1 MKYLK
6 YLFGIMFTGL
16 IVILPFAANAK
27 ETSKTVLVLLDLSG
41 STKGDLRQEY
51 LNHFEKK
58 ILPSMKLGDHLS
70 VDRIL
75 EQSLSRSTMP
85 VDIEFPASSI
95 FDNKLK
101 LEKKAKDA
109 RQDALKKV
117 KELLES
123 EGTKQTD
130 ILSSLDIAKKVFD
143 NYPKEKKILV
153 IMSDMIEETQHLNLR
168 TNPHNARQTEAFIAR
183 QKAENRLPDL
193 SGVTVYVVGAT
204 ARSQE
209 LYYKIQS
216 FWMRYFEACGASLKE
231 KNYGRSLLKFEE

>member
-123 EGTKQTD
+123 EGQSRQTSLALWTLQKVLTIIQRIKD
-130 ILSSLDIAKKVFD
+130 I
-143 NYPKEKKILV
+143 V
-153 IMSDMIEETQHLNLR
+153 IMSDMIEETARLNLIK
-168 TNPHNARQTEAFIAR
+168 NPPDDKRQAFMPDKR
-183 QKAENRLPDL
+183 QK
-193 SGVTVYVVGAT
+193 T
-204 ARSQE
+204 AYRTFPG
-209 LYYKIQS
+209 L
-216 FWMRYFEACGASLKE
+216 RYMW
-231 KNYGRSLLKFEE
+231 